1 MKKNITIV
9 AIYGA
14 IILPTLAQT
23 LPKPTPTFL
32 ITVGNTSLLYR
43 YIVGKLSDIPARPN
57 VAKSTVKFEFDITA
71 SNSKLAADRRF
82 PLIRILKRDTRDIK
96 NKTTIVPGSS
106 TAAENI
112 ISNFKYV
119 SLLNEN
125 RYYIDLPDTATFT
138 KMLPSI

>member
-1 MKKNITIV
+1 M
-9 AIYGA
+9 
-14 IILPTLAQT
+14 
-23 LPKPTPTFL
+23 
-32 ITVGNTSLLYR
+32 
-43 YIVGKLSDIPARPN
+43 
-57 VAKSTVKFEFDITA
+57 KFEFDITA

-96 NKTTIVPGSS
+96 NKTTIVPGNS